1 MIAIVDYGLGN
12 LGSIVNMLKKLG
24 HASEIVHTPA
34 HLTSQSGIILP
45 GVGAFDTGMKNLV
58 EKGWVDVLNN
68 KVFEKKTPV
77 LGICLGMQLMTKGSE
92 EGKLDGLGWVEA
104 QTIKFKSSNPRF
116 KIPHMGWN
124 VVNPAK
130 SSALLKGFEQFTDP
144 RFYFVHSYYVENHNQ
159 SHTLLTTNY
168 GHEFTSGFE
177 FDNIAGVQFHPE
189 KSHKYGLMLLKN
201 FGEICS
207 YVES

>member
-24 HASEIVHTPA
+24 YSSEIMNSPTDLRSP
-34 HLTSQSGIILP
+34 SGIILP

-58 EKGWVDVLNN
+58 QKGWVDALNEN
-68 KVFEKKTPV
+68 VFVRKTPV

-92 EGKLDGLGWVEA
+92 EGKLEGLGWVDA
-104 QTIKFKSSNPRF
+104 QTLKFKSNNPRF

-124 VVNPAK
+124 VVK
-130 SSALLKGFEQFTDP
+130 SVKESALLSGFQQFTDP
-144 RFYFVHSYYVENHNQ
+144 RFYFVHSYYVENRSQ
-159 SHTLLTTNY
+159 SNTLLTTNY

-177 FDNIAGVQFHPE
+177 LDNIAGVQFHPE

-207 YVES
+207 YVKS